1 MRDENKAKRFKRD
14 EQDIDENIQENSKKK
29 KINHTKL

>member
-14 EQDIDENIQENSKKK
+14 EQDIDENIQENSKR
-29 KINHTKL
+29 KLV